1 MMVLKVKNFCERE
14 KRNNAPL
21 IPLRCVQARV
31 AAITGVSEKTVSKIT
46 KEGEVAASTSTKVS
60 TPRKSG
66 PRPKKI
72 ELDDFERRKA
82 EMQNWISSNGLSY
95 LPTMVKA
102 QLFQIIKEHKQP
114 PVYEADIM
122 LEAHG
127 HKVVRLPPYHCDLNP
142 IELIWSVVK
151 RRVAEKNIGQEANKI
166 LQITEEAFATIT
178 EEEWI
183 KECEHVK
190 KVEEKYYADGP
201 VIDSEMERFI
211 IEVGDDSDTSDDED
225 DEEDE
230 VDDDLSGISPLDEH
244 FLIDHNYNKKY

>member
-31 AAITGVSEKTVSKIT
+31 AAIT
-46 KEGEVAASTSTKVS
+46 
-60 TPRKSG
+60 
-66 PRPKKI
+66 
-72 ELDDFERRKA
+72 
-82 EMQNWISSNGLSY
+82 
-95 LPTMVKA
+95 
-102 QLFQIIKEHKQP
+102 
-114 PVYEADIM
+114 
-122 LEAHG
+122 
-127 HKVVRLPPYHCDLNP
+127 
-142 IELIWSVVK
+142 
-151 RRVAEKNIGQEANKI
+151 
-166 LQITEEAFATIT
+166 EAFATIT
-178 EEEWI
+178 EEEWR

-244 FLIDHNYNKKY
+244 FLIDQNYNKKY

>member
-31 AAITGVSEKTVSKIT
+31 AAITGVSEKNVSKIT

-72 ELDDFERRKA
+72 ELDDFERR
-82 EMQNWISSNGLSY
+82 
-95 LPTMVKA
+95 
-102 QLFQIIKEHKQP
+102 
-114 PVYEADIM
+114 
-122 LEAHG
+122 
-127 HKVVRLPPYHCDLNP
+127 
-142 IELIWSVVK
+142 
-151 RRVAEKNIGQEANKI
+151 VAEKNIGQEANKI
-166 LQITEEAFATIT
+166 VQITEEAFATIT
-178 EEEWI
+178 EEEWR

>member
-66 PRPKKI
+66 PGLKKS
-72 ELDDFERRKA
+72 
-82 EMQNWISSNGLSY
+82 NWMTSN
-95 LPTMVKA
+95 
-102 QLFQIIKEHKQP
+102 
-114 PVYEADIM
+114 
-122 LEAHG
+122 
-127 HKVVRLPPYHCDLNP
+127 
-142 IELIWSVVK
+142 
-151 RRVAEKNIGQEANKI
+151 GQEANKI
-166 LQITEEAFATIT
+166 VQITEEAFATIT
-178 EEEWI
+178 EEEWR

>member
-31 AAITGVSEKTVSKIT
+31 AAITG
-46 KEGEVAASTSTKVS
+46 
-60 TPRKSG
+60 
-66 PRPKKI
+66 
-72 ELDDFERRKA
+72 
-82 EMQNWISSNGLSY
+82 
-95 LPTMVKA
+95 
-102 QLFQIIKEHKQP
+102 
-114 PVYEADIM
+114 
-122 LEAHG
+122 
-127 HKVVRLPPYHCDLNP
+127 
-142 IELIWSVVK
+142 
-151 RRVAEKNIGQEANKI
+151 QEANKI
-166 LQITEEAFATIT
+166 VQITEEAFATIT
-178 EEEWI
+178 EEEWR

>member
-72 ELDDFERRKA
+72 
-82 EMQNWISSNGLSY
+82 
-95 LPTMVKA
+95 
-102 QLFQIIKEHKQP
+102 
-114 PVYEADIM
+114 
-122 LEAHG
+122 
-127 HKVVRLPPYHCDLNP
+127 
-142 IELIWSVVK
+142 
-151 RRVAEKNIGQEANKI
+151 
-166 LQITEEAFATIT
+166 
-178 EEEWI
+178 
-183 KECEHVK
+183 
-190 KVEEKYYADGP
+190 
-201 VIDSEMERFI
+201 I